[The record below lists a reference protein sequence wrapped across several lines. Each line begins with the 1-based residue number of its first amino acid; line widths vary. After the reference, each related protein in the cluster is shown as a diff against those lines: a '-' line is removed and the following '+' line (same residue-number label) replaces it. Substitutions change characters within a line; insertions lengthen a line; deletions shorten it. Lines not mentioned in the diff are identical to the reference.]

1 MKMLHSGSIYARR
14 KVQTPEKETK
24 KKGNNEAWRRWKIV
38 GSHTHTQGANTRTD
52 RREMR
57 NPPEACRPP
66 LHELPGAYLF
76 PFACICNSEFSFC
89 YFPFFCLP
97 GSRRSLSCLLFRE
110 CERNDSRHF
119 SKVLLLL
126 LVVLCS

>member
-1 MKMLHSGSIYARR
+1 MKHGEDGRSS
-14 KVQTPEKETK
+14 V
-24 KKGNNEAWRRWKIV
+24 
-38 GSHTHTQGANTRTD
+38 HTHTRRQHADGQTRDEETPRKHAD
-52 RREMR
+52 RLFRS
-57 NPPEACRPP
+57 C
-66 LHELPGAYLF
+66 LGLTFF

-97 GSRRSLSCLLFRE
+97 RSRRSLSCLLFRE